1 MLDFPSTL
9 FIFNMD
15 MATVDFNILNILSD
29 RSISDNIKFREYCRF
44 YMDLNLIDCINFPK
58 SVLKLKEVLD
68 DSIQEFYPEF
78 QIYREFFK
86 ITKVLLHQS
95 ITSFNLSRIEK
106 LYLFFNGD
114 KFNLDRN
121 IKTFKYDL
129 SNNLKEI
136 VKAESKPF
144 SLTIEVDEQ
153 GFQRLYHRL
162 LPCGYYYDEFPVP
175 SETIDMIRDIKLFTE
190 GSCRIFYKSGGEII
204 EINYEK

>member
-1 MLDFPSTL
+1 
-9 FIFNMD
+9 MD

-58 SVLKLKEVLD
+58 SVLRLKEVLD

-78 QIYREFFK
+78 QIYLEFFK

-95 ITSFNLSRIEK
+95 ITSINLSRIEK

-114 KFNLDRN
+114 KFNSNRN
-121 IKTFKYDL
+121 IKTFKHDF

-144 SLTIEVDEQ
+144 LSTIIIEVGEQ
-153 GFQRLYHRL
+153 DFQRLYHRL

-175 SETIDMIRDIKLFTE
+175 SKTIDMIRDIKLFTE
-190 GSCRIFYKSGGEII
+190 GSCRIFYKSDGETI